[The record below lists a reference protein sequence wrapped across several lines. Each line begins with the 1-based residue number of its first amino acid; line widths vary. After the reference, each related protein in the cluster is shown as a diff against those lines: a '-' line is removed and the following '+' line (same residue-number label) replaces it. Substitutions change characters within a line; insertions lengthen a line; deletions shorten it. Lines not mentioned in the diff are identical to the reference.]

1 MRIVKEGETRT
12 LLCHNC
18 GKTSAT
24 YRVRDVAFSDKRG
37 TVKNI
42 LAAVCDRCDEVAAIP
57 AQSTARIKEAFEQS
71 SSPLEIRVPVH
82 YLDILYVAT
91 QKIDT
96 TLSESFNKAL
106 ILWYLH
112 ALTSGRYPQ
121 QQLKTLLSSEIA
133 DAKASRRLS
142 MKITQKQQAELNQLM
157 QQQGMKKTS
166 DVVKAVILKIHQDL
180 VLEQDLSGLPELR
193 NMAAAIA

>member
-57 AQSTARIKEAFEQS
+57 AQSTARIKEAFDQS
-71 SSPLEIRVPVH
+71 GSPLEIRVPVH

-96 TLSESFNKAL
+96 TLSENFNKAL

-112 ALTSGRYPQ
+112 ALTSLPLSAAAAENAAEQRHGGCES
-121 QQLKTLLSSEIA
+121 LKTSFDENH
-133 DAKASRRLS
+133 
-142 MKITQKQQAELNQLM
+142 AETT
-157 QQQGMKKTS
+157 GG
-166 DVVKAVILKIHQDL
+166 A
-180 VLEQDLSGLPELR
+180 
-193 NMAAAIA
+193 

>member
-24 YRVRDVAFSDKRG
+24 YRMRDVDFSDKRG

-57 AQSTARIKEAFEQS
+57 AQSNARIKEVFEQS
-71 SSPLEIRVPVH
+71 SSSLEVRVPAH
-82 YLDILYVAT
+82 YLDILYIAT
-91 QKIDT
+91 QKIDA
-96 TLSESFNKAL
+96 TLNENFNKVL

-112 ALTSGRYPQ
+112 ALTNGRYPQ
-121 QQLKTLLSSEIA
+121 QKLKSFLTSDMA
-133 DAKASRRLS
+133 NAKASRRLS
-142 MKITQKQQAELNQLM
+142 MKITNRQQAELNQLM
-157 QQQGMKKTS
+157 LGQGMKKTS